1 MRAERRGG
9 TALVPPRRHVDRGVR
24 WRQPV
29 VRHPTG
35 SAVSAH
41 VDHELRGM
49 RQPRRVLQLSAVDVL
64 PR

>member
-1 MRAERRGG
+1 MRNDGAE
-9 TALVPPRRHVDRGVR
+9 PRWSRPGVTSTGVVR